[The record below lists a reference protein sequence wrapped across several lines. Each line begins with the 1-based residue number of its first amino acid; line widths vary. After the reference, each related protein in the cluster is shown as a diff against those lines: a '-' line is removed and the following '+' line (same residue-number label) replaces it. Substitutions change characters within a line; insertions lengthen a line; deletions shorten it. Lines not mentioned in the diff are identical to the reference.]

1 MPVIPIRSVRGT
13 QEEELLKEGWSKQT
27 TLDEPRL
34 SEVVDNYRALG
45 YEVHVEPF
53 HDRGDG
59 CTTCFDAGNKMGKI
73 CGTVYI
79 RKRGGDPREDELF

>member
-1 MPVIPIRSVRGT
+1 MPVIPIRSVGSDREAG
-13 QEEELLKEGWSKQT
+13 LLKEGWSKQT

-53 HDRGDG
+53 RDVGDG
-59 CTTCFDAGNKMGKI
+59 CTTCFDAGREMGKV
-73 CGTVYI
+73 CGTVYL
-79 RKRGGDPREDELF
+79 RKRGGGPQEDELF

>member
-1 MPVIPIRSVRGT
+1 MPVIPIRSIRDNPEAG
-13 QEEELLKEGWSKQT
+13 LLKEGWSKQT

-34 SEVVDNYRALG
+34 SEAVDNYRALG

-53 HDRGDG
+53 RDGGDA
-59 CTTCFDAGNKMGKI
+59 CTACFDAGKEMGKV

-79 RKRGGDPREDELF
+79 RKRGGSQEDELF